1 LTPTKPVKESLVEG
15 LRVSVRVAGDSD
27 EMVYVGQ
34 LGKEG
39 KKLALRLKEAV
50 SIGGQTPEE

>member
-1 LTPTKPVKESLVEG
+1 
-15 LRVSVRVAGDSD
+15 
-27 EMVYVGQ
+27 VYVGQ